1 MIAQSDLSDRTNKV
15 LQKLKDCTLCPRRCA
30 VDRLEGEKGVCSTG
44 RRARVAGVDAH
55 FGEERPLVGK
65 YGSGTIFF
73 GNCNLLCNFCQ
84 NYDISHGGA
93 GRPVS
98 DEDLAQ
104 MMLSLQHQGCHNIN
118 LVTPSHVV
126 PQIIA
131 ALEIAKRKELNL
143 PIVYNS
149 SGYDRVSILK
159 LLDGLVDIYM
169 PDFKF
174 WDESVAEKTCGAP
187 DYPEAAR
194 RAINEMHR
202 QVGDLTLDA
211 NGIAIKGLLLRHLV
225 LPDGLAG
232 TRDIIAFVV
241 REISSETYVNI
252 MPQYR
257 PCGRA
262 AEIKALARPITS
274 EEFEIALQ
282 DAKEMGIHR
291 LDQQPRIFI
300 GF

>member
-1 MIAQSDLSDRTNKV
+1 MNLLNLHNLTQKA
-15 LQKLKDCTLCPRRCA
+15 LQCLKNCTLCPRRCG
-30 VDRLEGEKGVCSTG
+30 VNRLEGEKGVCNTG
-44 RRARVAGVDAH
+44 RRAWVASFDAH

-73 GNCNLLCNFCQ
+73 SHCNLLCNFCQ
-84 NYDISHGGA
+84 NYDISHHGA

-98 DEDLAQ
+98 DKELAQ
-104 MMLSLQHQGCHNIN
+104 MMLSLQRQGCHNIN

-131 ALEIAKRKELNL
+131 ALEIARKKGLNL
-143 PIVYNS
+143 PIVYNT
-149 SGYDRVSILK
+149 SGYDRVRTLQ
-159 LLDGLVDIYM
+159 LLDGIADIYM

-174 WDESVAEKTCGAP
+174 WDPEIADQTCDAS
-187 DYPEAAR
+187 DYPETAR
-194 RAINEMHR
+194 RAIKEMYR
-202 QVGDLTLDA
+202 QVGDLTLNAD
-211 NGIAIKGLLLRHLV
+211 GIAVRGILLRHLV

-232 TRDIIAFVV
+232 TREIMNFIV
-241 REISSETYVNI
+241 REVSHDTYVNI

-262 AEIKALARPITS
+262 AEIKALARPITRQ
-274 EEFEIALQ
+274 EFESALQ
-282 DAKEMGIHR
+282 DAKEVGIHR
-291 LDQQPRIFI
+291 LDKRRRVFI